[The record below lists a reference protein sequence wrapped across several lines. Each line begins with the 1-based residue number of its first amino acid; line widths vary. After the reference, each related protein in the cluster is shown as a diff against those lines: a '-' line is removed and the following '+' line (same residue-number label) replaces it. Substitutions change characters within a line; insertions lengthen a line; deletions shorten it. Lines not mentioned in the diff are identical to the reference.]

1 MLKIYKNLLYLRLQ
15 LEEMESANEIASVPP
30 EEMVAEKQTLL
41 SKLHS
46 FEKKEER
53 SLSKQT
59 TPEAEKTTPVIEPP
73 KPAPKK
79 IEVQSKAKICI
90 FEPWYYIPHTCV

>member
-1 MLKIYKNLLYLRLQ
+1 MD
-15 LEEMESANEIASVPP
+15 EADEIVSVPP

-53 SLSKQT
+53 IVRPET
-59 TPEAEKTTPVIEPP
+59 TREAEKKTSVIEPP

-79 IEVQSKAKICI
+79 IEV
-90 FEPWYYIPHTCV
+90 

>member
-1 MLKIYKNLLYLRLQ
+1 MD
-15 LEEMESANEIASVPP
+15 SADEVVSVPP
-30 EEMVAEKQTLL
+30 EEMIAEKQTLL

-53 SLSKQT
+53 IVSEET
-59 TPEAEKTTPVIEPP
+59 TPEAEKKTAVIEPP

-79 IEVQSKAKICI
+79 IEV
-90 FEPWYYIPHTCV
+90 